1 MNRPKMIFCYICG
14 KEYGSKSLP
23 IHIKSCQKKWAIEQ
37 DQLPKKLQKPC
48 PQAPL
53 GFENVIRVAQGKKP
67 IKIEGM
73 PEEFDMPLTGSGAV
87 NKAAYMEQY
96 NNAAYENWD

>member
-1 MNRPKMIFCYICG
+1 
-14 KEYGSKSLP
+14 
-23 IHIKSCQKKWAIEQ
+23 
-37 DQLPKKLQKPC
+37 
-48 PQAPL
+48 
-53 GFENVIRVAQGKKP
+53 
-67 IKIEGM
+67 M